1 MVKTIWSRGAQP
13 LVPRRFRSIYT
24 SLLPVID
31 MGVLTFGLSALILGS
46 KIIADFTIPIF
57 LPVWG
62 LLIVVGAVLAFCGL
76 VLLLPK
82 VELAGRIGVIAGL
95 SVYLILTILYI
106 VGGSVTSVL
115 TLLLVAIRIYASGW
129 RFFDLLGE
137 MVEKE
142 AKKAVDT
149 GSNPTRGNISE

>member
-1 MVKTIWSRGAQP
+1 MPKTIWNAGAQP
-13 LVPRRFRSIYT
+13 LVPSRYRSIYT

-31 MGVLTFGLSALILGS
+31 LGVLTFGLSALLLGS

-62 LLIVVGAVLAFCGL
+62 LLIVVGAVLALVGL
-76 VLLLPK
+76 IFLKPK
-82 VELAGRIGVIAGL
+82 VELAGRISVIAGL
-95 SVYLILTILYI
+95 TVYLGLTILYI
-106 VGGSVTSVL
+106 VGGSVTSAL
-115 TLLLVAIRIYASGW
+115 TLILVAIRIYASGW

-137 MVEKE
+137 MAEKE

-149 GSNPTRGNISE
+149 GSVPSGGKHSE

>member
-1 MVKTIWSRGAQP
+1 MVKTIWNAGALP
-13 LVPRRFRSIYT
+13 LVPPRYRSIYT

-31 MGVLTFGLSALILGS
+31 LGVLTFGLSALVLGS

-62 LLIVVGAVLAFCGL
+62 LLIVVGATVALFGL
-76 VLLLPK
+76 IFLKPK

-95 SVYLILTILYI
+95 TVYLGLTILYI
-106 VGGSVTSVL
+106 VGGSATATL
-115 TLLLVAIRIYASGW
+115 TLILVAIRIYASGW

-142 AKKAVDT
+142 AKKAADT
-149 GSNPTRGNISE
+149 GSTPTEGRPSE